1 MGKKLIVK
9 ACQIATPKGKQ
20 AKYGKEMN
28 NLAVIENG
36 AIVVEDGIIQEV
48 GPAADILQAHDLK
61 DFEIIDA
68 AGKCAVPGFVDAH
81 THFIFGGYRP
91 DEFYMRL
98 NGASY
103 MEIMNAGGG
112 IQNTV
117 NATRSSCFD
126 ELFQAGMDRLDAMVD
141 YGITTVEGKSGYGLD
156 AETELLQLKVQG
168 KLNQAHPVDV
178 VSTFLGAH
186 AVPPE
191 FKGRNEA
198 YIDFLIQNVL
208 PKVVEEKLAEF
219 CDVFCEDGVFSIAL
233 SRKLLQEAKKQGL
246 EIKAHADEIEQLG
259 GAELAAEL
267 GAVSADHLLEA
278 SDHGIEQLK
287 KHRVVATLLPAT
299 AFCLNKRYADARKI
313 IDQGCAVALASDF
326 NPGSCFT
333 QSVPLIFALA
343 CIQMKMTPEEALTA
357 FTLNGAA
364 ALKRAD
370 SIGSIETGKKADI
383 VILKYPSYKYLSYH
397 TAANLVETVIK
408 DGKIVKQFSTNKRY
422 TEV

>member
-1 MGKKLIVK
+1 MTKKLIVK
-9 ACQIATPKGKQ
+9 ASQIATPKGRH
-20 AKYGKEMN
+20 AKFGEEMN
-28 NLAVIENG
+28 DLTIIKNGVIVIE
-36 AIVVEDGIIQEV
+36 DGMIQEV
-48 GPAADILQAHDLK
+48 GPAADILRSYDSGSY
-61 DFEIIDA
+61 DFVDA
-68 AGKCAVPGFVDAH
+68 TEKCVVPGFVDSH

-117 NATRSSCFD
+117 NATRSSSFD
-126 ELFQAGMDRLDAMVD
+126 KLFQAGLDRLDAMVY

-156 AETELLQLKVQG
+156 TETELLQLKVQRQ
-168 KLNQAHPVDV
+168 LNEAHPVDV

-208 PKVVEEKLAEF
+208 PKVVKEKLAEF

-246 EIKAHADEIEQLG
+246 EVKVHADEIEQLG

-267 GAVSADHLLEA
+267 LAVSADHLLEA
-278 SDHGIEQLK
+278 SDYGIEQLK
-287 KHRVVATLLPAT
+287 NSGIVATLLPAT
-299 AFCLNKRYADARKI
+299 AFCLNKRYADARKM

-370 SIGSIETGKKADI
+370 MIGSIEPGKKADI

-397 TAANLVETVIK
+397 TAANLVEAVIK
-408 DGKIVKQFSTNKRY
+408 DGKIVKQLAPNKRY
-422 TEV
+422 AEV

>member
-1 MGKKLIVK
+1 MIKKLIVK
-9 ACQIATPKGKQ
+9 ASQIATPKGSH
-20 AKYGKEMN
+20 AKFGEEMN
-28 NLAVIENG
+28 DLTIIKNGVIVIE
-36 AIVVEDGIIQEV
+36 DGMIQEV
-48 GPAADILQAHDLK
+48 GPAADILRSYDSGSY
-61 DFEIIDA
+61 DFVDA
-68 AGKCAVPGFVDAH
+68 TEKCVVPGFVDSH

-117 NATRSSCFD
+117 NATRSSSFD
-126 ELFQAGMDRLDAMVD
+126 KLFQAGLDRLDAMVD

-156 AETELLQLKVQG
+156 AETELLQLKVQSQ
-168 KLNQAHPVDV
+168 LNEAHPVDV

-198 YIDFLIQNVL
+198 YIEFLIQNVL

-246 EIKAHADEIEQLG
+246 EVKVHADEIEQLG

-267 GAVSADHLLEA
+267 LAVSADHLLEA
-278 SDHGIEQLK
+278 SDYGIEQLK
-287 KHRVVATLLPAT
+287 NSEIVATLLPAT
-299 AFCLNKRYADARKI
+299 AFCLNKRYADARKM

-370 SIGSIETGKKADI
+370 SIGSIEPGKKADI

-397 TAANLVETVIK
+397 TAANLVEAVIK
-408 DGKIVKQFSTNKRY
+408 DGKIVKQLAPNKRY
-422 TEV
+422 AEV